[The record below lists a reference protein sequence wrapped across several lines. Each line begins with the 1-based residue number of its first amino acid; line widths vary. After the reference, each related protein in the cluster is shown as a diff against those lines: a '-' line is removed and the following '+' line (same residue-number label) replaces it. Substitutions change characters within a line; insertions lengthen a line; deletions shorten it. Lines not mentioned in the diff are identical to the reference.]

1 MFRVLITGG
10 ITLVFTLICVL
21 TYTTVSDHTRTE
33 VELQLHERLKGAH
46 QSITHLQQLSHS
58 ATLARA
64 EQVAQDRAL
73 VDAISQEINA
83 KTVKSD
89 FQKRHIAVYE
99 VVEQWKD
106 KFVKHS
112 QQGLSHE
119 PGRLEDWNVRKPY
132 FFSVTDSSGLLVADM
147 NNKRSFAKDEEG
159 SEYTRIFT
167 KHPVLKEALEA
178 SGESFYDVWDMEMG
192 HQLLVGVAPI
202 RKNEQ
207 TLGLVII
214 GYHINQ
220 SSEEYKR
227 SLFADVGYLF
237 QGRLQGSSTLGK
249 EEQILEQSASNLI
262 DTYKKSP
269 LTPIKVELKKRT
281 ILLRLGK
288 VGGYKSAKDIY
299 FFVAVN
305 WSDTLAN
312 ATSIREVLIIYLV
325 IGLLAILLL
334 FWFGL
339 HYFVTPVK
347 DIEEGVLK
355 VTNGDLKY
363 WFSYEVGSTDVSPTL
378 SQHLDIM
385 VSKLSGREMP
395 EMSSDEDQL

>member
-1 MFRVLITGG
+1 
-10 ITLVFTLICVL
+10 
-21 TYTTVSDHTRTE
+21 
-33 VELQLHERLKGAH
+33 
-46 QSITHLQQLSHS
+46 
-58 ATLARA
+58 
-64 EQVAQDRAL
+64 
-73 VDAISQEINA
+73 
-83 KTVKSD
+83 
-89 FQKRHIAVYE
+89 
-99 VVEQWKD
+99 
-106 KFVKHS
+106 
-112 QQGLSHE
+112 
-119 PGRLEDWNVRKPY
+119 
-132 FFSVTDSSGLLVADM
+132 
-147 NNKRSFAKDEEG
+147 
-159 SEYTRIFT
+159 
-167 KHPVLKEALEA
+167 
-178 SGESFYDVWDMEMG
+178 MG

-202 RKNEQ
+202 RKNDQ
-207 TLGLVII
+207 TLGLVVI

-237 QGRLQGSSTLGK
+237 QGRIQGSSTLGK
-249 EEQILEQSASNLI
+249 EEQALEQSASKLI

-363 WFSYEVGSTDVSPTL
+363 WFSYEVGSTDISPTL